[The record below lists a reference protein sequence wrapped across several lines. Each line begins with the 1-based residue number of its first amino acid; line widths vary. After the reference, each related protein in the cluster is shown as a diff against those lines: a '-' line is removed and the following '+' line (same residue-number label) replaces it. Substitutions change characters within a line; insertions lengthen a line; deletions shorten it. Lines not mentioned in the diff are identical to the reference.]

1 VSDTQTVDRVLTTAQ
16 HSLGRAA
23 ERAAGESRWAVACNY
38 LALAGRLAQY
48 RETQRIWPEQPLA
61 SSLLWRTAGDC
72 ERLADTAQR
81 EDWLELGALTEAEG
95 ELQYLAAQ
103 IQTEEERA

>member
-1 VSDTQTVDRVLTTAQ
+1 MSDTQTVDGTLAEAQ
-16 HSLGRAA
+16 RALGT
-23 ERAAGESRWAVACNY
+23 AAGLAAGQSRWSVACNY